1 MTDETPTRCGYVA
14 LIGVPNA
21 GKSTLVNALVGA
33 KVSIV
38 SRKVQTTR
46 ALVRGIAMVDQTQI
60 IFVDTPGIFSPKR
73 RLERAM
79 VTSAWGGAGEADAVG
94 LVIDARKGIDTDV
107 EALLQSLSEWKKP
120 IHLILNKVD
129 LVDPPHL

>member
-1 MTDETPTRCGYVA
+1 MTEQTSTRCGYVA

-46 ALVRGIAMVDQTQI
+46 ALVRGIA
-60 IFVDTPGIFSPKR
+60 
-73 RLERAM
+73 
-79 VTSAWGGAGEADAVG
+79 
-94 LVIDARKGIDTDV
+94 
-107 EALLQSLSEWKKP
+107 
-120 IHLILNKVD
+120 
-129 LVDPPHL
+129 